1 MKLIV
6 SRERRVMFLSAL
18 GIYYSISSL
27 ILRVDD
33 LMISSGTVVND
44 CIFKLGLRIFFIVES
59 DQANIIWNI
68 HAAFADCGCGTHSDF
83 VIFTYYGVWKETS
96 PE

>member
-1 MKLIV
+1 
-6 SRERRVMFLSAL
+6 MFLSAL

-44 CIFKLGLRIFFIVES
+44 CIFKLGLRIHQDFSRLLAQFINV
-59 DQANIIWNI
+59 NIYN
-68 HAAFADCGCGTHSDF
+68 C
-83 VIFTYYGVWKETS
+83 
-96 PE
+96 